1 MHVGQW
7 TGLNKWTD
15 VGAKGVP
22 LFFILSGYLAMV
34 SCHRIFKHGWHV
46 KDYYIGRAKRILPM
60 YYWALFL
67 DYIYSIYM
75 YHSQGLSIPEIFNFF
90 KGPCGIRYIRYVFF
104 CNMYY
109 HQIILHGGIID
120 LHYGQWVHLLF
131 FIYVRLWFIKYL
143 INFGKF
149 LALQFFLC

>member
-1 MHVGQW
+1 MDAICKPDTDMERSVSVKKYKILQNTSELVNEKACIASKNMSLDILRIVAALMVLMVHVGQR

-22 LFFILSGYLAMV
+22 LFFILSGYLAMA
-34 SCHRIFKHGWHV
+34 SCHRIFSMDGTV

-75 YHSQGLSIPEIFNFF
+75 YHS
-90 KGPCGIRYIRYVFF
+90 
-104 CNMYY
+104 
-109 HQIILHGGIID
+109 
-120 LHYGQWVHLLF
+120 
-131 FIYVRLWFIKYL
+131 
-143 INFGKF
+143 
-149 LALQFFLC
+149 

>member
-1 MHVGQW
+1 MTNEKACIASKNMSLDILRIIAALMVLMVHVGQW

-22 LFFILSGYLAMV
+22 LFFILSGYLALV
-34 SCHRIFKHGWHV
+34 SCHRIFSMDGTV

-120 LHYGQWVHLLF
+120 LHYGQ
-131 FIYVRLWFIKYL
+131 
-143 INFGKF
+143 
-149 LALQFFLC
+149 

>member
-1 MHVGQW
+1 MTNEKACIASKNMSLDILRIIAALMVLMVHVGQW

-34 SCHRIFKHGWHV
+34 SCHRIFRHGWHV

-120 LHYGQWVHLLF
+120 LHYGQ
-131 FIYVRLWFIKYL
+131 
-143 INFGKF
+143 
-149 LALQFFLC
+149 

>member
-1 MHVGQW
+1 MTNEKACIASKNMSLDILRIIAALMVLMVHVGQW

-34 SCHRIFKHGWHV
+34 SCHRIFSMDGTV

-75 YHSQGLSIPEIFNFF
+75 YHSQG
-90 KGPCGIRYIRYVFF
+90 
-104 CNMYY
+104 
-109 HQIILHGGIID
+109 
-120 LHYGQWVHLLF
+120 
-131 FIYVRLWFIKYL
+131 
-143 INFGKF
+143 
-149 LALQFFLC
+149 

>member
-1 MHVGQW
+1 MSLDILRIIAALMVLMVHVGQW

-34 SCHRIFKHGWHV
+34 SCHRIFSMDGTV

-90 KGPCGIRYIRYVFF
+90 KGPCGIRYIRYGFF

-120 LHYGQWVHLLF
+120 LHYGQ
-131 FIYVRLWFIKYL
+131 
-143 INFGKF
+143 
-149 LALQFFLC
+149 